1 MKKEINRVPMLSAA
15 IVALTFL
22 GIMHSWSIFRVEFS
36 KFFPSWTASQLSMN
50 FSIIITSFCLGGL
63 IGGKVAAR
71 FSPRL
76 TARIS
81 AIMIFAGFMACSLIE
96 KQSDGMA
103 LITLYTCFGLLAGIG
118 SGIAHNSCVGS
129 VPLWFPKQLGLVS
142 GVLFMCFGTGAL
154 VFGLAVEA
162 LSAVIGIFNV
172 LRIIAVSLSTVLL
185 IVSFF
190 LKTPVIISGT
200 DDNKS
205 SPNVDFTSTEMLK
218 SPSFWLFFLWNTL
231 LASCGLL
238 IINSAANIAV
248 FFGAKAG
255 IGLAISIFS
264 GVGSVIGGILMD
276 KLGKMQG
283 ILIMTYLLIVMGVIL
298 VITAVTNSAFL
309 LIIGL
314 IGVGISFGSGA
325 TVNSKYIND
334 RFGSRH
340 FSVNYTIAN
349 FSMMP
354 ASFIGPFISGL
365 LQDISGNYTSTFVM
379 LLASSVICL
388 LMAFLL
394 KAELK
399 KPL

>member
-1 MKKEINRVPMLSAA
+1 MKKEVSRVPMLSAA
-15 IVALTFL
+15 IVALTFI
-22 GIMHSWSIFRVEFS
+22 GIMHSWSMFRVEFS
-36 KFFPSWTASQLSMN
+36 KFFPDWSASQLSMN
-50 FSIIITSFCLGGL
+50 FSIIITGFCVGGL
-63 IGGKVAAR
+63 LGGKVSAR

-81 AIMIFAGFMACSLIE
+81 AVMIFAGFMACSFME
-96 KQSDGMA
+96 NQSSSVA
-103 LITLYTCFGLLAGIG
+103 LITLYICFGILAGIG

-129 VPLWFPKQLGLVS
+129 VPLWFPEQLGLVS
-142 GVLFMCFGTGAL
+142 GVLFMCFGTGTVVL
-154 VFGLAVEA
+154 GLAVEA
-162 LSAVIGIFNV
+162 LSTVIGVFNV
-172 LRIIAVSLSTVLL
+172 LRLVAVSLLVILL
-185 IVSFF
+185 GVSFF
-190 LKTPVIISGT
+190 LKTPVILPAGEDSRGSHT
-200 DDNKS
+200 K
-205 SPNVDFTSTEMLK
+205 DFTSSEMLK

-264 GVGSVIGGILMD
+264 GLGSVIGGILMD

-283 ILIMTYLLIVMGVIL
+283 ILIMTYLLIVMGVVL
-298 VITAVTNSAFL
+298 VITALTNSVFL
-309 LIIGL
+309 LVIGL

-334 RFGSRH
+334 RFGSGH
-340 FSVNYTIAN
+340 FSVNYTISN

-354 ASFIGPFISGL
+354 ASFIGPLISGL
-365 LQDISGNYTSTFVM
+365 LQDISGNYTGTFVM
-379 LLASSVICL
+379 LLAASLICL
-388 LMAFLL
+388 LMALLL

-399 KPL
+399 KPV